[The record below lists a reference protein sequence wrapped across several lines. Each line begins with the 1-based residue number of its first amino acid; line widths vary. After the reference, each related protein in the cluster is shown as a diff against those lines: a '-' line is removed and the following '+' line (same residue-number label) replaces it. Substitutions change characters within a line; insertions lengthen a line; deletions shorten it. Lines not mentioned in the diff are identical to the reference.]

1 MTQLAGI
8 LSGVCSSLQ
17 NYLNA
22 ELCLVYGV
30 MASTL
35 ILHLAGLCVLGPM
48 AALGKCRPTGRAPW
62 FMYLGGVVGVAN
74 VAFASYAIGELGVTL
89 NLCLCL
95 LGQMVTGALVDQ
107 YGLLWMKKL
116 PMNKKKALSLVL
128 IALGAGVMLIWQQ
141 P

>member
-1 MTQLAGI
+1 M
-8 LSGVCSSLQ
+8 
-17 NYLNA
+17 
-22 ELCLVYGV
+22 
-30 MASTL
+30 
-35 ILHLAGLCVLGPM
+35 
-48 AALGKCRPTGRAPW
+48 
-62 FMYLGGVVGVAN
+62 AN

-116 PMNKKKALSLVL
+116 PMNKKKAMSLVL